1 MNFPTRS
8 IASCRV
14 FVTAVKLDDA
24 EASGQ
29 RTVLGPDFTN
39 GRNLFRA
46 DRWLAPAFVKA
57 HPLHAGHALP
67 LSSGVPVQGSAPF
80 HPHPR
85 K

>member
-24 EASGQ
+24 AASGQ

-39 GRNLFRA
+39 GRNLFE
-46 DRWLAPAFVKA
+46 LI
-57 HPLHAGHALP
+57 GGLP
-67 LSSGVPVQGSAPF
+67 LPS
-80 HPHPR
+80 
-85 K
+85 